1 MTPTFDP
8 IAPWPLIVLIAA
20 LVIVLTVWAYRKR
33 LQGTTGHWRWVAL
46 GLRLAAV
53 LMCLLAVLK
62 PSLLLLTKVKQT
74 AAVIFLLDA
83 SSSMEIA
90 DEADGHTRWEAARKV
105 LGDALKQITKKTGP
119 RLEVKV
125 EKFDAKIQDYA
136 LTDTAAP
143 KGRETAVGTALDQ
156 GYKLAAGTRVVA
168 EVLLSDGNS
177 NSGAS
182 PLAVA
187 QRLKAQQIPVVA
199 VGFGSESAGKASRD
213 VSARELVAG
222 PVVFVKNVLPV
233 RGAIGVRGYEN
244 QPIDVELFV
253 EDSTTP
259 VDTIQVKAK
268 PGATKDGFTLVP
280 ITNLKWRPDKP
291 GETKLTLRV
300 KPLEGEQITTNNQ
313 IETYVSVQKGGLAVL
328 YIQGP
333 NFSWEYRYLI
343 RALDAAQEIQADL
356 RVIRRPVAEDPSVL
370 PNEELAPGKYDVII
384 LGDVPAKFLTD
395 FQHKLLVEAVKRGA
409 GLVMLGGR
417 SSFGAGGWADTDL
430 AQILPTRM
438 HPGDGQME
446 PEQGIPVKP
455 NALGLENYMLRL
467 SSNPAESAR
476 LWAEMPPLPGANR
489 LGPAKEGATILA
501 ATPEGEPL
509 MVSQNVPKGRV
520 LVFAGETWPWAR
532 DLLHDES
539 RAAHRR
545 FWRQAI
551 LWLAQKE
558 DQGENQVKL
567 ALDRR
572 RVAVGQKLEVTAT
585 ARDAK
590 NEPIPDVKYDTKVE
604 RIGPQPTVETLDLF
618 NQGKEAKNNYFP
630 TGQPGEYKV
639 TTVGKRNG
647 AEIGRD
653 TARFIVYQDDR
664 ELENPAADHALL
676 RQIAQITG
684 GKTMAPEQLG
694 KYLKSL
700 DGEVLTDTVVQKE
713 VRLWDNWPFLLIFA
727 MLLTAEWF
735 LRKKHGWV

>member
-8 IAPWPLIVLIAA
+8 IAPWPLVLLVAA
-20 LVIVLTVWAYRKR
+20 LVVVLTVWAYRKR
-33 LQGTTGHWRWVAL
+33 LNGTTGRWRWFAL
-46 GLRLAAV
+46 GLRMAAV
-53 LMCLLAVLK
+53 VMCLLAALK

-74 AAVIFLLDA
+74 AAVIFLIDA

-90 DEADGHTRWEAARKV
+90 DEADGQSRWDAAKKV
-105 LGDALKQITKKTGP
+105 LADALNHITKKTGP
-119 RLEVKV
+119 KLEVKV
-125 EKFDAKIQDYA
+125 ERFDAKIQDYK
-136 LTDTAAP
+136 LTDTAPP
-143 KGRETAVGTALDQ
+143 KGRETALGTALDQ
-156 GYKLAAGTRVVA
+156 GYKLAAGTRVVS

-177 NSGAS
+177 NSGLS
-182 PLAVA
+182 PLSVA

-213 VSARELVAG
+213 VSAREIVAG

-233 RGAIGVRGYEN
+233 RGSIGVRGYDN
-244 QPIDVELFV
+244 QEIEVELYV
-253 EDSTTP
+253 EDGPRP
-259 VDTIQVKAK
+259 VDSVRIRTK

-280 ITNLKWRPDKP
+280 ITNLKWRPEKP
-291 GETKLTLRV
+291 GETKLALRV
-300 KPLEGEQITTNNQ
+300 KPLEGEQIATNNQ

-333 NFSWEYRYLI
+333 NFSWEPKYLT
-343 RALDAAQEIQADL
+343 RALDSAQEIQADL
-356 RVIRRPVAEDPSVL
+356 RVIRRPVSEDPSVL
-370 PNEELAPGKYDVII
+370 PNEELAPGKYDVLV
-384 LGDVPAKFLTD
+384 LGDVPAKFLTE

-409 GLVMLGGR
+409 GLIMLGGR
-417 SSFGAGGWADTDL
+417 SSFGAGGWADTAVD
-430 AQILPTRM
+430 QILPVQI
-438 HPGDGQME
+438 HPGDGQMKE
-446 PEQGIPVKP
+446 EQGIPFKP
-455 NALGLENYMLRL
+455 NPLGLENYILRL
-467 SSNPAESAR
+467 SSNPNESGRIWSA
-476 LWAEMPPLPGANR
+476 MPPLPGANR

-501 ATPEGEPL
+501 AAPDGEPL

-520 LVFAGETWPWAR
+520 LAFAGETWPWAR

-545 FWRQAI
+545 LWRQMI

-567 ALDRR
+567 TLDRR
-572 RVAVGQKLEVTAT
+572 RVAIAQKLEVTAT

-590 NEPIPDVKYDTKVE
+590 NEPIADVKYDTKVE
-604 RIGPQPTVETLDLF
+604 LIGPKPTVETLDLF
-618 NQGKEAKNNYFP
+618 NQGKEARNNYFP

-647 AEIGRD
+647 VEIGSD

-684 GKTMAPEQLG
+684 GKTLAPEQLG
-694 KYLKSL
+694 KYLKAL

-727 MLLTAEWF
+727 TLLTLEWF
-735 LRKKHGWV
+735 LRKRHGWV